1 MKKVERKRKEN
12 NYNYV
17 FVMKTRSVQRFL
29 LIFHPTHC
37 IRNCVKVVLNCSSTS
52 CIYPHFP
59 PLRLHRTL
67 SNDEIEIKVSIKAIR
82 KFDRFASIET
92 FYGKEAKRSILA
104 EAQML
109 ASGSIISYIVVNIQF
124 YNQDEVW
131 NKTNWWIR
139 YFRLHR

>member
-1 MKKVERKRKEN
+1 MKKSGEKEKSGN

-17 FVMKTRSVQRFL
+17 FVMKTGSIQRFL

-37 IRNCVKVVLNCSSTS
+37 MRNCVKVVLNCCSTS

-92 FYGKEAKRSILA
+92 FYGKIAKRSILA

-109 ASGSIISYIVVNIQF
+109 ASRSIISYIVVSIHF
-124 YNQDEVW
+124 HNQDNV
-131 NKTNWWIR
+131 
-139 YFRLHR
+139 